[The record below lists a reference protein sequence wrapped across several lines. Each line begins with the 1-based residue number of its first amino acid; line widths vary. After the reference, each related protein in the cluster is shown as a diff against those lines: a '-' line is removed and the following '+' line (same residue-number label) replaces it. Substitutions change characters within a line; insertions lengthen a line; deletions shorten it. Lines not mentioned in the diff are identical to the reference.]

1 MRVMVQTM
9 PYPSSKHDA
18 CMQPYQT
25 SYVEQLS
32 TVGDNVDDRLA
43 ATVQAGRRNPG
54 GMGAASRAVGAP
66 FVTVAG
72 TRVCSDVVLQSLD
85 FRKAL
90 NTIGSGNVRA
100 KCLPNGHPILKFE
113 FGSPFVKFTTLASV
127 ISTSDMF
134 ISNLI
139 L

>member
-25 SYVEQLS
+25 RYIEQLS

-90 NTIGSGNVRA
+90 NTIGSGNVRG
-100 KCLPNGHPILKFE
+100 CLFAHVPVRVR
-113 FGSPFVKFTTLASV
+113 FGSGSSLPEPLFE
-127 ISTSDMF
+127 
-134 ISNLI
+134 
-139 L
+139 